1 MLQIVR
7 LLGQIGEGK
16 KWLPLVEEVNKL
28 EAMVPVEQYLHQL
41 YRIASLFC
49 QIQKVDPTEV
59 KILRNLE
66 LVRELVS
73 KSPQF
78 RQIVVDQLGPIVR

>member
-1 MLQIVR
+1 MLRIVQ

-16 KWLPLVEEVNKL
+16 KWLPLVEEMNKL
-28 EAMVPVEQYLHQL
+28 EAMVPVEQYLNQV

-49 QIQKVDPTEV
+49 QIQKVNPKEV

-66 LVRELVS
+66 LMQELVS